1 MFYFTD
7 YLFSSRFAEKVSVA
21 IFFVK
26 IIFVGIGF
34 VGTVLV
40 TSVISSHIT
49 TESPIML
56 SKFLSSS
63 QVDVLGFQISCLH
76 NVFSDFCT
84 HINICRY
91 STFDLSCIFYQK
103 SYIYIFVLYVPLM
116 FLIH

>member
-7 YLFSSRFAEKVSVA
+7 YFFSSRFAEKVSVG

-49 TESPIML
+49 TES
-56 SKFLSSS
+56 FS

-84 HINICRY
+84 HIDICRC
-91 STFDLSCIFYQK
+91 STFDLS
-103 SYIYIFVLYVPLM
+103 
-116 FLIH
+116 